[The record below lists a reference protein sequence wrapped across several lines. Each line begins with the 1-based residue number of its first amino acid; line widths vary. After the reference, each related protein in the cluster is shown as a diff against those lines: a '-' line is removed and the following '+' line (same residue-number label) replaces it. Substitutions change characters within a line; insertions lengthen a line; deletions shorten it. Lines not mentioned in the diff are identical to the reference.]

1 MMLEIAAKPSM
12 AMPRNAT
19 ATLVI
24 RVIGFDDSALASVD
38 STRTLASVD
47 STRVKALVI
56 RVIGSEP
63 FGSWYFERQ
72 KWSVSH
78 GLFSSPT

>member
-1 MMLEIAAKPSM
+1 M

-63 FGSWYFERQ
+63 FGSW
-72 KWSVSH
+72 
-78 GLFSSPT
+78 